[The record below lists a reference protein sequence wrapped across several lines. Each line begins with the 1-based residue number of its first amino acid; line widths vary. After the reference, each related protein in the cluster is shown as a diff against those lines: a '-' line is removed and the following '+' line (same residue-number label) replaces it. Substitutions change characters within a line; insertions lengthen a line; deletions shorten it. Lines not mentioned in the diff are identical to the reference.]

1 MSGRIMGFDVHE
13 IAAACELAM
22 RRMDA
27 VAGNV
32 ANVGTP
38 GFKQEYLVLIDELKG
53 KGNPARREETARL
66 ELQIDFRPGIV
77 KQTGNPFD
85 IALSGEGFFTVQTAD
100 GTAYTRK
107 GDFTLDKDGFLIT
120 QTGDKV
126 LGEGGPLQINGQVV
140 NVEGD
145 GSVVVDGVSLG
156 KLNIVTFNNLQGM
169 KRGAGGYYRTEEKAV
184 RMDDPVVRQAHIELS
199 NVNVIKEMVNMIDI
213 QRTVE
218 SYQKLMQTIS
228 DEDRQATSR
237 VGKLV

>member
-1 MSGRIMGFDVHE
+1 MGFDVQDV
-13 IAAACELAM
+13 AAACELTM

-27 VAGNV
+27 VANNV

-38 GFKQEYLVLIDELKG
+38 GFKQEYLVLIDELTATG
-53 KGNPARREETARL
+53 KPVPREYEAL
-66 ELQIDFRPGIV
+66 PQLKIDFRPGII

-85 IALSGEGFFTVQTAD
+85 IALSGEGFFSVQTTA
-100 GTAYTRK
+100 GPAYTRK

-126 LGEGGPLQINGQVV
+126 LGEGGPLQITGQVI
-140 NVEGD
+140 NVEND

-156 KLNIVTFNNLQGM
+156 KLNIVNFNNLQGM
-169 KRGAGGYYRTEEKAV
+169 KRGAGGYYFTDEKAV
-184 RMDDPVVRQAHIELS
+184 RMENPVVRQGYIELS
-199 NVNVIKEMVNMIDI
+199 NVNVIKEMINMIDI

-228 DEDRQATSR
+228 DEDKQATSR

>member
-1 MSGRIMGFDVHE
+1 MGFDVQE

-53 KGNPARREETARL
+53 KGDPARREEAAQL
-66 ELQIDFRPGIV
+66 QLQIDFRPGII
-77 KQTGNPFD
+77 QRTGNPFD
-85 IALSGEGFFTVQTAD
+85 IALSGAGFFAVRTAT

-120 QTGDKV
+120 QAGDKV

-140 NVEGD
+140 NVEDD
-145 GSVVVDGVSLG
+145 GSVVVDGVPLG
-156 KLNIVTFNNLQGM
+156 KLNIVHFNNLQEM
-169 KRGAGGYYRTEEKAV
+169 KRDAGGYYRTEEKAV
-184 RMDDPVVRQAHIELS
+184 RVDNPVVRQAHIELS

-218 SYQKLMQTIS
+218 SYQKLMQTVS
-228 DEDRQATSR
+228 DEDKQATAR